1 MVADS
6 LHYFC
11 VPGIVHSRCWGEQCA
26 VYHRESGD
34 THLINKVDASI
45 LQRINEKPISV
56 KDLSVAFE
64 HVFDDGAS
72 QYIQA
77 LLSNLA
83 ELGLIEAI
91 KNESDS

>member
-1 MVADS
+1 MGGPLKYRRSSVDS
-6 LHYFC
+6 LY
-11 VPGIVHSRCWGEQCA
+11 SYCWDDQCA
-26 VYHRESGD
+26 VYHTESGD
-34 THLINKVDASI
+34 THLLNKLDLNV

-56 KDLSVAFE
+56 KGLSVAFE

-83 ELGLIEAI
+83 ELGLIEAV
-91 KNESDS
+91 KNESAH